1 MPPVLYPGTKDYNPT
16 PDIFMASLLSFA
28 TVLEIR
34 DRLANIA
41 PPSDGYIVE
50 ATRQIRLSAQK
61 VDNAL
66 RETWDL
72 EP

>member
-1 MPPVLYPGTKDYNPT
+1 MPHVPYPGTKKYNPT

-34 DRLANIA
+34 DKLTNAS

-50 ATRQIRLSAQK
+50 ATRQIRLSAVK